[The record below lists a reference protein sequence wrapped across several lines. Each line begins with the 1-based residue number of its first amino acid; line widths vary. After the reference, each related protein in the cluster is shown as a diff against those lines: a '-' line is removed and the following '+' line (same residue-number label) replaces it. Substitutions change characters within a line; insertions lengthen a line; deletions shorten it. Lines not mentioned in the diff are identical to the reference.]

1 MTPPPPPSM
10 PGIQKAAT
18 APKAKTN
25 TSGGSGSSGSKKPF
39 VRPFEDDFKTFKTSS
54 SSNDSSNPPSWSG
67 CNGRPPATAAVPP
80 APPTAADPS
89 NSVRKSGEI
98 GITRVDADS
107 SKDST
112 AGAESKKAQ
121 DGADKEMVS
130 VTKKSSARVEEGKK
144 HQDFLPEGSGGG
156 HLMSR
161 EKLKY
166 LRYFRLITHRKKNGK
181 KGNKKNKKCLY
192 HKFLL
197 RPQVATSRSLAERR
211 QQQQQQEEN
220 VPALR
225 LLR

>member
-1 MTPPPPPSM
+1 M
-10 PGIQKAAT
+10 
-18 APKAKTN
+18 
-25 TSGGSGSSGSKKPF
+25 
-39 VRPFEDDFKTFKTSS
+39 
-54 SSNDSSNPPSWSG
+54 
-67 CNGRPPATAAVPP
+67 
-80 APPTAADPS
+80 
-89 NSVRKSGEI
+89 
-98 GITRVDADS
+98 DADS

-192 HKFLL
+192 YIICFYFV
-197 RPQVATSRSLAERR
+197 RRWRQVEVSQSGDSSNNSRRR
-211 QQQQQQEEN
+211 MS
-220 VPALR
+220 R
-225 LLR
+225 LSAS